1 LTAVLIIRESPFRH
15 PFQALVSTGQIYGN
29 LIYFS
34 TCLFEDFAHGKR
46 YYRPEPY
53 YFWWYFFFM
62 NSFWLFVPASKSPL
76 LTRRFDLTTGSLL
89 GQQYIG
95 FGEGIC
101 SLQQS

>member
-1 LTAVLIIRESPFRH
+1 LTAVLIIKESPFRH
-15 PFQALVSTGQIYGN
+15 PFQALVSTGQFYGN

-34 TCLFEDFAHGKR
+34 TCLFEDFALEQR

-62 NSFWLFVPASKSPL
+62 NSFWLFVPASKSSV
-76 LTRRFDLTTGSLL
+76 LTGRSVLTTGSLL

-95 FGEGIC
+95 FCESIC
-101 SLQQS
+101 SL